1 MPPYYL
7 RKSHVFQL
15 KYFAPCAFSHI
26 VSYVN
31 AYRKCWIYYDVIV
44 MVTTITTHTNI
55 ANSVTHCKNYDEFS
69 ITASFK
75 VKG

>member
-1 MPPYYL
+1 MCIFSYSKL
-7 RKSHVFQL
+7 RKCLLQMLDLLH
-15 KYFAPCAFSHI
+15 
-26 VSYVN
+26 
-31 AYRKCWIYYDVIV
+31 VIV